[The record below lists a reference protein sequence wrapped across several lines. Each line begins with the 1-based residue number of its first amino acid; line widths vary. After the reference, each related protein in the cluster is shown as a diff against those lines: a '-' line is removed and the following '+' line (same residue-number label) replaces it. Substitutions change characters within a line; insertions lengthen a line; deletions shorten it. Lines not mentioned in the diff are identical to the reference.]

1 MTLVDESKGS
11 REICKEI
18 IFSISLI
25 LCSIQDNVLS
35 TVCDNPSNYAPF
47 KVPIKFMLLFSS
59 IFPIILGNHV
69 VSPCHKVVLPTHGIP
84 HVRDC

>member
-18 IFSISLI
+18 IFSISVI

-47 KVPIKFMLLFSS
+47 NPFHPIRPYMASMQPLPIMMAIFLGYFST
-59 IFPIILGNHV
+59 
-69 VSPCHKVVLPTHGIP
+69 VSHICNL
-84 HVRDC
+84 